1 MDEENKTLKS
11 QIEIHEAQEKDLGSQ
26 IKDLSRKLDNL
37 EAQVRTQPLYPPTS
51 TNIMMA
57 VENNYLL

>member
-11 QIEIHEAQEKDLGSQ
+11 QLKLHEAQEKDLQNQ

-37 EAQVRTQPLYPPTS
+37 EAQVSAGVPLRYD
-51 TNIMMA
+51 I
-57 VENNYLL
+57 

>member
-11 QIEIHEAQEKDLGSQ
+11 QLELHEAQEKDLQNQ

-37 EAQVRTQPLYPPTS
+37 EAQVS
-51 TNIMMA
+51 TGVPIR
-57 VENNYLL
+57 YDI